1 MHGAHAGIAMDDKPN
16 LQKWVDKCV
25 ARPATSRGLDVP
37 ESNPLK
43 SAPDDEA
50 FEKRIAEVQKDVS
63 VALTGSSKNV
73 QRNGVSAAF

>member
-50 FEKRIAEVQKDVS
+50 FEKRIAEVQKMS
-63 VALTGSSKNV
+63 VGADRK
-73 QRNGVSAAF
+73 